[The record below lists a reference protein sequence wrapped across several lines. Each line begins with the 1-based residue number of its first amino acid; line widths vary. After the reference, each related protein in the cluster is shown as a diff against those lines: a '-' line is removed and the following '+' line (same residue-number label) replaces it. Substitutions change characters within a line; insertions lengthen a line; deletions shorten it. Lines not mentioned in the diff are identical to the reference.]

1 MIIGIVFGIVAPLL
15 VLGLVG
21 AGIVALIKGRLTMP
35 MLAHGYTAVVLGIG
49 LVLALVG
56 GAYLLKAGMS
66 ELIGRDFSYTTTWPS
81 YYGVPYPSAET
92 MFKDDIVLGITLV
105 IIGAVVGGIHF
116 LGMRL
121 AAARDQAHAAIVE
134 RTYDIAM
141 LVVGTAVG
149 LTSVIMLI
157 NDLLR
162 RYVVT
167 DANRPV
173 EQLPHPG
180 SPLAFAVFFLPIWV
194 YFGVRVWR
202 SLAGPRAPAA
212 SPTSELAPA
221 AAH

>member
-1 MIIGIVFGIVAPLL
+1 MIIFSIIGPLL

-21 AGIVALIKGRLTMP
+21 AGVVALMKGKLTMP
-35 MLAHGYTAVVLGIG
+35 MLAHGYTAVVLGIA
-49 LVLALVG
+49 LVMTLVG
-56 GAYLLKAGMS
+56 GAYLLKAGLS
-66 ELIGRDFSYTTTWPS
+66 ELIGRDFSYTIWPS
-81 YYGVPYPSAET
+81 YYGEPYPSAET

-105 IIGAVVGGIHF
+105 IIGGVVGGIHF

-121 AAARDQAHAAIVE
+121 AAARNLVHAAIIE

-180 SPLAFAVFFLPIWV
+180 NPLAFAVFFLPLWI

-202 SLAGPRAPAA
+202 SLAGPPAPVAPPA
-212 SPTSELAPA
+212 GELAPA